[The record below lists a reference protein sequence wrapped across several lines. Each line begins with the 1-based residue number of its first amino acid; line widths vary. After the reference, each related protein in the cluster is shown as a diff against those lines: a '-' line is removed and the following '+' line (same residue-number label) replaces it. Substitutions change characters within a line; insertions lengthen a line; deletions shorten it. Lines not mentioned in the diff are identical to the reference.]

1 MKNPNRDKMI
11 KDLFSYVS
19 EFKYKNNIYLETVKI
34 KLKKIFEYE
43 IRRLHFGESVGFEY
57 ERKFSSGSIAHYYDL
72 MCQGVDGKYFL
83 TNKKIINTSDT
94 KLILSPLTLN

>member
-1 MKNPNRDKMI
+1 MKSPNRDRMI

-19 EFKYKNNIYLETVKI
+19 EFKYKNNIYLEKDKI

-43 IRRLHFGESVGFEY
+43 VRQLNFGDSIGFEF

-72 MCQGVDGKYFL
+72 MYKDSDGKYAL
-83 TNKKIINTSDT
+83 TNKS
-94 KLILSPLTLN
+94 